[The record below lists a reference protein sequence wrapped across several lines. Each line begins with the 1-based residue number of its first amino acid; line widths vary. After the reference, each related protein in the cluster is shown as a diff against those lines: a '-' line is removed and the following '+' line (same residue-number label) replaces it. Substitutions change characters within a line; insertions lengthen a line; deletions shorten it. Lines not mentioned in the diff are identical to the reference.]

1 MRKTIPLDQLK
12 IGMTVMGM
20 DKSWLET
27 PFLRHRVRITRRAQ
41 IDKLKRAGVRF
52 VEVEGEESAEAVA
65 APPIGESP
73 DPILS
78 QVADEPLKRP
88 QHHRTT
94 TFEEELPVAH
104 GIYRSAKGIVEAAMN
119 DVRIGRAIDGEG
131 VSRLVT
137 GMVDSILRNSDAL
150 VSLSRLKSFDEYTFF
165 HSVNTAVLSV
175 ALGRRLGFPPQT
187 LHLLGSGTLLHDIGK
202 TKIPLEILNKPGRFE
217 PHEFEIMKQHA
228 LRGVEVLS
236 ATTGFQEEIL
246 RPALEHHERVDGTGY
261 PFGRQRAELTS
272 FGLIA
277 SIVDVYDAMTSDR
290 CYHKGMPAHRVLQ
303 HLYDL
308 GQDSHLDSKF
318 VQQFIQCV
326 GVYPVGS
333 CVLLDS
339 GEAGVVSQVNEEQPV
354 SPKLIL
360 VRDANLCT
368 ISPKA
373 VDLRAQATKPIR
385 KIIAVVDSKELTIDV
400 DMYLGAVHSH
410 TSMPG

>member
-1 MRKTIPLDQLK
+1 MRKTIPLDQLT
-12 IGMTVMGM
+12 IGMSVVGM
-20 DKSWLET
+20 DRSWLDT
-27 PFLRHRVRITRRAQ
+27 PFLRHRVLITRTDQ

-52 VEVEGEESAEAVA
+52 VEVECESCPEPPVTVA
-65 APPIGESP
+65 PPPIGDAP
-73 DPILS
+73 DPALGRI
-78 QVADEPLKRP
+78 ADKTADGRQIE
-88 QHHRTT
+88 RTT
-94 TFEEELPVAH
+94 AFEEELPVAH
-104 GIYRSAKGIVEAAMN
+104 EVYRSATGLVRAAMQ
-119 DVRIGRAIDGEG
+119 DVRLGRAIDSDG

-137 GMVDSILRNSDAL
+137 AMVDSILRNADAL

-165 HSVNTAVLSV
+165 HSVNTSVLAL
-175 ALGRRLGFPPQT
+175 ALGRRLGFSPEG

-202 TKIPLEILNKPGRFE
+202 TKIPLDILNKPGRFE

-236 ATTGFQEEIL
+236 ETTGFQEEII

-261 PFGRQRAELTS
+261 PFGRNRSELTP

-277 SIVDVYDAMTSDR
+277 SVVDIYDAMTSDR

-303 HLYDL
+303 HLYTL
-308 GQDSHLDSKF
+308 GQDGHLDSKI

-333 CVLLDS
+333 CVLLNT
-339 GEAGVVSQVNEEQPV
+339 GEAGIVSQLHQDQPV

-368 ISPKA
+368 MAPKTI
-373 VDLRAQATKPIR
+373 DLKEQAPKPAR
-385 KIIAVVDSKELTIDV
+385 KIVAVLDSKKLSIDIE
-400 DMYLGAVHSH
+400 MYLGARCH
-410 TSMPG
+410 T

>member
-1 MRKTIPLDQLK
+1 MRTTIPLDQLT
-12 IGMTVMGM
+12 IGMTVVGM
-20 DKSWLET
+20 DQSWLKT
-27 PFLRHRVRITRRAQ
+27 PFLRHRVRITRRDQ

-52 VEVEGEESAEAVA
+52 VDVEGEECAEALAV
-65 APPIGESP
+65 PPFRETSDATP
-73 DPILS
+73 S
-78 QVADEPLKRP
+78 QASDEPLEIP
-88 QHHRTT
+88 PDHQTT
-94 TFEEELPVAH
+94 TFNEELPVSYEV
-104 GIYRSAKGIVEAAMN
+104 YRSAKGIVEAAMQ
-119 DVRIGRAIDGEG
+119 DVRMGRAIDSDG

-165 HSVNTAVLSV
+165 HSVNTSILSV
-175 ALGRRLGFPPQT
+175 ALGRRLGFSHQD

-236 ATTGFQEEIL
+236 ATTGFQEEIV

-261 PFGRQRAELTS
+261 PFGRNRAELTP

-290 CYHKGMPAHRVLQ
+290 CYHKGLPAHRVLQ
-303 HLYDL
+303 HLYNL
-308 GQDSHLDSKF
+308 GQDGHLDSKF

-333 CVLLDS
+333 CVLLDT
-339 GEAGVVSQVNEEQPV
+339 GEAGIVSQLNEDQPV

-360 VRDANLCT
+360 VRDANLST
-368 ISPKA
+368 IPPKA
-373 VDLRAQATKPIR
+373 IDLKAQETKPVR
-385 KIIAVVDSKELTIDV
+385 KIIAVMNSKELSVDV
-400 DMYLGAVHSH
+400 EMYLGSARSN
-410 TSMPG
+410 T

>member
-1 MRKTIPLDQLK
+1 MRKTIPLNQLM
-12 IGMTVMGM
+12 IGMTVVGM
-20 DKSWLET
+20 DRSWLAT
-27 PFLRHRVRITRRAQ
+27 PFLRHRVRITQHGQ
-41 IDKLKRAGVRF
+41 INKLKKAGVRF
-52 VEVEGEESAEAVA
+52 VEVEEEASAEAVA
-65 APPIGESP
+65 IPPSGQLP
-73 DPILS
+73 DPALS
-78 QVADEPLKRP
+78 EENAEPP
-88 QHHRTT
+88 EAPDQRTT
-94 TFEEELPVAH
+94 AFDEELPVALA
-104 GIYRSAKGIVEAAMN
+104 IYRSAKGVVEAAMN
-119 DVRIGRAIDGEG
+119 NVRIGRAIDSEC

-150 VSLSRLKSFDEYTFF
+150 VSLSRLKRFDEYTFF
-165 HSVNTAVLSV
+165 HSVNTSVLSV
-175 ALGRRLGFPPQT
+175 ALGRKLGFSPRD

-217 PHEFEIMKQHA
+217 AHEFEIMKQHA
-228 LRGVEVLS
+228 LRGVEVLT
-236 ATTGFQEEIL
+236 ATTGFQEDII

-261 PFGRQRAELTS
+261 PFGRHRAELTP

-277 SIVDVYDAMTSDR
+277 SVVDVYDAMTSDR

-303 HLYDL
+303 HLYNL
-308 GQDSHLDSKF
+308 GQDGHLESKF

-339 GEAGVVSQVNEEQPV
+339 GEAGIVSQLNENQPV

-368 ISPKA
+368 MPPRTI
-373 VDLRAQATKPIR
+373 DLKEQAKPIR

-400 DMYLGAVHSH
+400 EMYLGTARCN
-410 TSMPG
+410 T

>member
-1 MRKTIPLDQLK
+1 MRKTIPLEQLM
-12 IGMTVMGM
+12 IGMTVVGM
-20 DKSWLET
+20 DRSWLAT
-27 PFLRHRVRITRRAQ
+27 PFLRHRVRITRHDQ
-41 IDKLKRAGVRF
+41 INKLKKTGVRF
-52 VEVEGEESAEAVA
+52 VEVEEEASAEAIA
-65 APPIGESP
+65 IPPIGQRS
-73 DPILS
+73 DPVVS
-78 QVADEPLKRP
+78 EERDEPP
-88 QHHRTT
+88 DAPSDRTT
-94 TFEEELPVAH
+94 AFDEELLVARA
-104 GIYRSAKGIVEAAMN
+104 IYRSAKGVVEAAMN
-119 DVRIGRAIDGEG
+119 DVRIGRAIDSEA

-137 GMVDSILRNSDAL
+137 GIVDSILRNADAL

-165 HSVNTAVLSV
+165 HSVNTSVLSV
-175 ALGRRLGFPPQT
+175 ALGRRLGFSPED

-217 PHEFEIMKQHA
+217 AHEFEIMKQHA
-228 LRGVEVLS
+228 LRGVEVLR
-236 ATTGFQEEIL
+236 ATTGFQEDII

-261 PFGRQRAELTS
+261 PFGRQRAELTP

-303 HLYDL
+303 HLYNL
-308 GQDSHLDSKF
+308 GQDGHLESKF

-333 CVLLDS
+333 CVLLNS
-339 GEAGVVSQVNEEQPV
+339 GEAGIVSQLNEDQPV

-368 ISPKA
+368 MSPKTI
-373 VDLRAQATKPIR
+373 DLKEQATKPIR

-400 DMYLGAVHSH
+400 ERYLGTARCN
-410 TSMPG
+410 T

>member
-1 MRKTIPLDQLK
+1 MRKTIPLDQLM
-12 IGMTVMGM
+12 IGMTVVGM
-20 DKSWLET
+20 DRSWLAT
-27 PFLRHRVRITRRAQ
+27 PFLRHRVRITRHDQ
-41 IDKLKRAGVRF
+41 INKLKKTGVRF
-52 VEVEGEESAEAVA
+52 VEVEEEASAEAIA
-65 APPIGESP
+65 IPPIGQRS
-73 DPILS
+73 DPVVS
-78 QVADEPLKRP
+78 EERDEPP
-88 QHHRTT
+88 DVPSDRTT
-94 TFEEELPVAH
+94 AFDEELPVARA
-104 GIYRSAKGIVEAAMN
+104 IYRSAKGVVEAAMN
-119 DVRIGRAIDGEG
+119 DVRIGRAIDSEG

-137 GMVDSILRNSDAL
+137 GIVDSILRNADAL

-165 HSVNTAVLSV
+165 HSVNTSVLSV
-175 ALGRRLGFPPQT
+175 ALGRRLGLSPED

-217 PHEFEIMKQHA
+217 AHEFEIMKQHA
-228 LRGVEVLS
+228 LRGVEVLR
-236 ATTGFQEEIL
+236 ATTGFQEDII

-261 PFGRQRAELTS
+261 PFGRQRAELTP

-303 HLYDL
+303 HLYNL
-308 GQDSHLDSKF
+308 GQDGHLESKF

-333 CVLLDS
+333 CVLLNS
-339 GEAGVVSQVNEEQPV
+339 GEAGIVSQLNEDQPV

-368 ISPKA
+368 MSPKTI
-373 VDLRAQATKPIR
+373 DLKEQATKPIR

-400 DMYLGAVHSH
+400 ERYLGTARCN
-410 TSMPG
+410 T

>member
-1 MRKTIPLDQLK
+1 MGTMRKTIPLDQLT
-12 IGMTVMGM
+12 IGMTVVGM
-20 DKSWLET
+20 DRSWLET
-27 PFLRHRVRITRRAQ
+27 PFLRHRVRITRRDQ
-41 IDKLKRAGVRF
+41 IDKLKKAGVRF
-52 VEVEGEESAEAVA
+52 VEVEGEECVEAVA
-65 APPIGESP
+65 VPPIGQVP
-73 DPILS
+73 DPVRTEEASELS
-78 QVADEPLKRP
+78 HAPPD
-88 QHHRTT
+88 HRTT
-94 TFEEELPVAH
+94 AFDEELPIAH
-104 GIYRSAKGIVEAAMN
+104 EIYRSAKGVVESAMN
-119 DVRIGRAIDGEG
+119 DVRIGRAIDSEG

-137 GMVDSILRNSDAL
+137 GIVDSILRNSDAL

-165 HSVNTAVLSV
+165 HSVNTSVLSV
-175 ALGRRLGFPPQT
+175 ALGRRLGLSPQT

-202 TKIPLEILNKPGRFE
+202 TKIPLEILNKPGRFD

-228 LRGVEVLS
+228 LRGVEVLA
-236 ATTGFQEEIL
+236 ATTGFQEEII

-261 PFGRQRAELTS
+261 PFGRRRAELTP

-303 HLYDL
+303 HLYNL
-308 GQDSHLDSKF
+308 GQDGHLDSKF

-333 CVLLDS
+333 CVLLDT
-339 GEAGVVSQVNEEQPV
+339 GEAGIVSQLNEDQPV

-368 ISPKA
+368 MSPKA
-373 VDLRAQATKPIR
+373 IDLKEQATKPIR

-400 DMYLGAVHSH
+400 EMHLAAARSNA
-410 TSMPG
+410 

>member
-1 MRKTIPLDQLK
+1 MRTTIPLDQLT
-12 IGMTVMGM
+12 IGMTVVGM
-20 DKSWLET
+20 DRSWLKT
-27 PFLRHRVRITRRAQ
+27 PFLRHRVRITRRDQ
-41 IDKLKRAGVRF
+41 IDKLRSAGVRF
-52 VEVEGEESAEAVA
+52 VDVEGEECAESVTV
-65 APPIGESP
+65 PPLGETS

-78 QVADEPLKRP
+78 QPADEPVKITP
-88 QHHRTT
+88 EHHTA
-94 TFEEELPVAH
+94 TFDEELPVSYD
-104 GIYRSAKGIVEAAMN
+104 IYRSAKEVVEAAMQ
-119 DVRIGRAIDGEG
+119 DVRMGRAIDSDS

-150 VSLSRLKSFDEYTFF
+150 VSLSRLKRFDEYTFF
-165 HSVNTAVLSV
+165 HSVNTSVLSV
-175 ALGRRLGFPPQT
+175 ALGRRLDLSRHD

-236 ATTGFQEEIL
+236 ATTGFQEEIM
-246 RPALEHHERVDGTGY
+246 RPALEHHERIDGTGY
-261 PFGRQRAELTS
+261 PFGRNRAELTS

-290 CYHKGMPAHRVLQ
+290 CYHKGLPAHRVLQ
-303 HLYDL
+303 HLYNL
-308 GQDSHLDSKF
+308 GQDGHLDSQY

-333 CVLLDS
+333 CVLLDT
-339 GEAGVVSQVNEEQPV
+339 GEAGIVSQLNEDQPV

-360 VRDANLCT
+360 VRDATLCT
-368 ISPKA
+368 IPPKA
-373 VDLRAQATKPIR
+373 INLKEQETKPVR

-400 DMYLGAVHSH
+400 EMYLESARSN
-410 TSMPG
+410 T